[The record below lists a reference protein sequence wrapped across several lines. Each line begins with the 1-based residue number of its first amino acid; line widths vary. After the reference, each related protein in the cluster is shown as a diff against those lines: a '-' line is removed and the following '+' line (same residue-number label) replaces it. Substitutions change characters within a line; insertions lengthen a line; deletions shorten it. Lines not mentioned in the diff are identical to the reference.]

1 VAYGYT
7 AARRADLTRRWRAM
21 KVLRKHDQIER
32 EARAI
37 IAHKGL

>member
-1 VAYGYT
+1 MADAQRKVC
-7 AARRADLTRRWRAM
+7 RDLTRRWRAM
-21 KVLRKHDQIER
+21 KVLRKLDQIER